1 MEGLDRSNTDVS
13 QTSDQ
18 MSIESPSSLNSND
31 NVQICNFINCN
42 SFGNLI
48 SDASNSQALLNQFD
62 VQGNYL
68 HGSQY
73 DNNFTNENNYL
84 NDDFDQDK
92 YFESFEYEPSPKEL
106 EKENIP
112 PTYNSTNLELTDE
125 QEYENYLIRKYQ
137 SCDRSILNDI
147 TSNVR
152 DIHSERQTFYSSNF
166 VTQSN
171 FTLENNFN
179 VQIEPEL
186 NTYKSYNH
194 PVKKRKNKNSITL

>member
-1 MEGLDRSNTDVS
+1 MNVS

-18 MSIESPSSLNSND
+18 MSIDSPISLNSND
-31 NVQICNFINCN
+31 NVQMCDFRNCD

-48 SDASNSQALLNQFD
+48 SDGSNSQALLNQFD

-68 HGSQY
+68 LGCQY
-73 DNNFTNENNYL
+73 DNDFTNENNYM

-92 YFESFEYEPSPKEL
+92 YSESLEYEPSAKEL

-112 PTYNSTNLELTDE
+112 PAHYSSNLELTDQ
-125 QEYENYLIRKYQ
+125 QEYENYHIRKQQ
-137 SCDRSILNDI
+137 SCDRNILNDI

-152 DIHSERQTFYSSNF
+152 DIHSGRQTCYSSNF

-194 PVKKRKNKNSITL
+194 PVKKRMNRNSITL